1 MALIQ
6 CSISITRYLD
16 NTMKRLIILGAG
28 GFGRTVADLARQLDT
43 YSDICHLDDRPGDN
57 VIGPIN
63 SFAEHID
70 DNTEFLVA
78 LGNNSLRMSLIER
91 ILERN
96 GHIATLIHPMSYVS
110 PKATIAAGS
119 IVLPM
124 AVVNTEV
131 SVGRGCIVNCGAI
144 IDHGCVIEDGC
155 HISPGAI
162 VKAENRIA
170 AQSKIESG
178 QVVANRT
185 FPV

>member
-1 MALIQ
+1 M
-6 CSISITRYLD
+6 
-16 NTMKRLIILGAG
+16 MKRLIILGAG
-28 GFGRTVADLARQLDT
+28 GFGRTVADLAKQLNT
-43 YSDICHLDDRPGDN
+43 YCIICHLDDRPGEN
-57 VIGPIN
+57 VIGPIG

-78 LGNNSLRMSLIER
+78 LGNNTLRMSLIDR

-96 GHIATLIHPMSYVS
+96 GQLATLIHPKAYVS
-110 PKATIAAGS
+110 PMAKVAEGS
-119 IVLPM
+119 MVLPM

-131 SVGRGCIVNCGAI
+131 TVGRGCIVNCGAI